1 MFGCQENLKRT
12 IKKIKTQ
19 IGVINFSSF
28 LSVFSIDFLATKQ
41 WLDKKKKKKKSVDVG
56 GGEVD
61 IYSYQ

>member
-28 LSVFSIDFLATKQ
+28 LSVFSIDFLATKL